1 MHEKGDMIMKKSYIA
16 PNMEKI
22 YVLTND
28 VITFS
33 ENAITILDADNW
45 FGTSINDL
53 EFK

>member
-1 MHEKGDMIMKKSYIA
+1 MKKSYIA

-22 YVLTND
+22 FVLTND

-33 ENAITILDADNW
+33 ANAITVLEADNW
-45 FGTSINDL
+45 NGTSINDL